1 MEQSTRNG
9 YFNWIAANETAC
21 SEANLVIDAINS
33 QLAILLIVLPLM
45 AAPTCVLLGNGRA
58 AYWLALTVSI
68 FAFACSVTM
77 LGETLESGVI
87 HYDLGNWHPPYGIE
101 YRVDVFSGFVLTFV
115 SGIGAVVLMYAPLS
129 VRDEIP
135 ASKHYLFYATY
146 LLCLTGLL
154 GMCVTGDLFNV
165 FVFLEIS
172 SLSSYALISLGRT
185 RRAPLAAFQYL
196 ILGSIGATF
205 ILIGIGL
212 LYQMTG
218 ALNMAEIA
226 ARLPH
231 EHGPRTVLVAFA
243 FLTVGLCIKMAVLPL
258 HTWLPNA
265 YTYAPSVVTCFIAA
279 TSTKVSV
286 YVFIRLIY
294 GIITP
299 GFAFV
304 FLPLDTE
311 LMLFSLVG
319 IFIASTA
326 AIFQDNVKRLLAYSS
341 IAQVGYMLLGVSLVT
356 PTGLS
361 GGIVHMF
368 NHALIKGGL
377 FMVVGCFVLR
387 LGSVRLSDWQGAG
400 RTMPWTATAWVIGGL
415 GLIGVPLTAGFISKW
430 LLLTSIIEA
439 GRWPIAVLMLVSS
452 LLAVAYVWRVVET
465 LFFAEPSEAA
475 AMATEAPL
483 RMLIPTYLLI
493 GGTLVFGV
501 WTPYSAGIARAA
513 AIALLGETP

>member
-1 MEQSTRNG
+1 M
-9 YFNWIAANETAC
+9 
-21 SEANLVIDAINS
+21 IDAIFAH
-33 QLAILLIVLPLM
+33 LPILLIVLPLM
-45 AAPTCVLLGNGRA
+45 AAPCCVLVGNGRA
-58 AYWLALTVSI
+58 AYLLALVVS
-68 FAFACSVTM
+68 FAAFACSVAM
-77 LGETLESGVI
+77 LGETLQHHVVRYE
-87 HYDLGNWHPPYGIE
+87 LGNWSPPYGIE
-101 YRVDVFSGFVLTFV
+101 YRVDIFSGFVMAFV
-115 SGIGAVVLMYAPLS
+115 SGIGAIVLVYAPLS

-146 LLCLTGLL
+146 LLCMTGLL

-218 ALNMAEIA
+218 TLNMADIA
-226 ARLPH
+226 ARVPH

-243 FLTVGLCIKMAVLPL
+243 FLTVGLCVKMAVFPL

-279 TSTKVSV
+279 TATKVSV
-286 YVFIRLIY
+286 YAFVRLIF

-299 GFAFV
+299 GFAFDV
-304 FLPLDTE
+304 LPLDTE

-319 IFIASTA
+319 IFIASIA
-326 AIFQDNVKRLLAYSS
+326 AIYQNNVKRLLAYSS
-341 IAQVGYMLLGVSLVT
+341 VAQIGYMLLGISMAT

-361 GGIVHMF
+361 AGIVHMF

-377 FMVVGCFVLR
+377 FMVAGCFALR
-387 LGSVRLSDWQGAG
+387 LGSVQLSDWKGAG
-400 RTMPWTATAWVIGGL
+400 RTMPLTAIAWAIGGL
-415 GLIGVPLTAGFISKW
+415 ALIGVPMTAGFISKW
-430 LLLTSIIEA
+430 LLLTSAFET

-452 LLAVAYVWRVVET
+452 LLAVVYVWKVVET
-465 LFFAEPSEAA
+465 LFFSEPSEAA
-475 AMATEAPL
+475 AGATEAPL

-493 GGTLVFGV
+493 GATLLFGV
-501 WTPYSAGIARAA
+501 WTPYSAGIARQA
-513 AIALLGETP
+513 AIVLLGGTP